1 MAENIRVTVW
11 HEYRHEKNDEVVRAV
26 YPDGMHVVLAAA
38 LATQKDIHVRTA
50 TLDEPSHGLTDEVLA
65 NTDVLTWWGHKAHHE
80 VRDDIVASVHK
91 RVLSGMGLLVLHS
104 AHYSKIFK
112 QLMGTSCSLKWREA
126 NDREIL
132 WFTAPGHPILAG
144 LSDHVVIP
152 REEMYGEH
160 FDIPEPDETVLISS
174 FTGGEVFR
182 SGVVYRRGGG
192 RIFYFRPGHET
203 FPTYYQ
209 KEVQQ
214 IIINAVRYL
223 APVVGS
229 SVQTYG
235 NRKPLA

>member
-1 MAENIRVTVW
+1 MLLFLAKKCMASI
-11 HEYRHEKNDEVVRAV
+11 
-26 YPDGMHVVLAAA
+26 L
-38 LATQKDIHVRTA
+38 
-50 TLDEPSHGLTDEVLA
+50 
-65 NTDVLTWWGHKAHHE
+65 
-80 VRDDIVASVHK
+80 
-91 RVLSGMGLLVLHS
+91 
-104 AHYSKIFK
+104 IFLNPMK
-112 QLMGTSCSLKWREA
+112 
-126 NDREIL
+126 
-132 WFTAPGHPILAG
+132 
-144 LSDHVVIP
+144 
-152 REEMYGEH
+152 
-160 FDIPEPDETVLISS
+160 TVLISS

-229 SVQTYG
+229 GVQTYG